1 MNGCD
6 LHPDLSLT
14 EKLELFHGMVRG
26 VAFLHDHGVIHR
38 DLKPANVIVDSQGVA
53 KIVDFG
59 LARLHQEGAA
69 TGMDGGSI
77 GVSGTLHFMA
87 PEQAANTNGSR
98 AMPVDVYALGLMLH
112 RILTGEWLRST
123 EGTPAETLALVLKP
137 PPLVLHGP
145 GRNLPRDLQSI
156 LRQALAPDPAR
167 RYHHARDLEA
177 DLNRFSAK
185 QPVAA
190 RKHTV
195 VYLTTTFLRRQARR
209 SALAGAM
216 VLAGLLAGGVLLH
229 RHRVVAERNEAN
241 LGNAYALTSFTLTQ
255 LRDELRNA
263 IPDDERDQLTVL
275 GNLRGTAGKAVP
287 ELPVNA
293 AGELDLRYFQAQLAD
308 LRSAASESH
317 SRYTSALKSI
327 QPALD
332 LYSKLAQES
341 PDDPERLL
349 DAAKA
354 RLSFARLLGRVSR
367 YHAAGNEARK
377 TLQQL
382 DRLAAWPDF
391 DSADLPSLR
400 WDAMKLLAQQAH
412 HAGDSA
418 GAVKIIE
425 EIMAAWDNSLDG
437 PLVGSND
444 ESLSRL
450 SSAASHLAT
459 YAAAAGPSWLPRAR
473 LKVSHA
479 TQICRAAFDKEP
491 ASFARACIL
500 ARCLHATATVSLNDG
515 SPEDLRVLF
524 DEAANLLIDTPSGS
538 KRPSLPLAWKIS
550 VSATDWAATLQDHP
564 DPAVALSALGHRT
577 KPHLPHPP
585 LRGHAGRSDAATS
598 ADLSLPKPPE
608 LPEPGPTVGRAQRCP
623 GHRNPAPPRPA
634 RAGQHPARPADR
646 GDAAPGARPRRCAGN
661 RLDRGL
667 RPPLGRP
674 PDSTRGKGGGTDT
687 RSTAGTCFIQT
698 RQGHPVISSLIVPER
713 NRVHARFTG

>member
-1 MNGCD
+1 
-6 LHPDLSLT
+6 
-14 EKLELFHGMVRG
+14 
-26 VAFLHDHGVIHR
+26 
-38 DLKPANVIVDSQGVA
+38 
-53 KIVDFG
+53 
-59 LARLHQEGAA
+59 
-69 TGMDGGSI
+69 
-77 GVSGTLHFMA
+77 
-87 PEQAANTNGSR
+87 
-98 AMPVDVYALGLMLH
+98 VDVYALGLMLH

-123 EGTPAETLALVLKP
+123 EGTPAETLALVMKP

-209 SALAGAM
+209 SALAGAL

-241 LGNAYALTSFTLTQ
+241 LENAYALTSFTLTQ

-263 IPDDERDQLTVL
+263 IPDDERDQLTAL

-317 SRYTSALKSI
+317 SRYASALKSI

-332 LYSKLAQES
+332 LYSKLALES

-425 EIMAAWDNSLDG
+425 GIMAAWDDSLDG

-479 TQICRAAFDKEP
+479 TDICRAAFDKEP
-491 ASFARACIL
+491 ASFPRACIL
-500 ARCLHATATVSLNDG
+500 ARCLHAAATVSLNDG
-515 SPEDLRVLF
+515 SPEELRVLF

-564 DPAVALSALGHRT
+564 DPAVALSALVIAQNLTSHIRRCGDMRDEVMLQRARIYLYQSRLNCRSQDPQSGGRNVARAIGILRRRALREPDNT
-577 KPHLPHPP
+577 P
-585 LRGHAGRSDAATS
+585 LALLTAAT
-598 ADLSLPKPPE
+598 LH
-608 LPEPGPTVGRAQRCP
+608 Q
-623 GHRNPAPPRPA
+623 A
-634 RAGQHPARPADR
+634 RALADVPETGWIEAYGRHLDDLLIQLGEKAEELTPDQLRELASFKPAE
-646 GDAAPGARPRRCAGN
+646 AAPSF
-661 RLDRGL
+661 
-667 RPPLGRP
+667 PP
-674 PDSTRGKGGGTDT
+674 
-687 RSTAGTCFIQT
+687 
-698 RQGHPVISSLIVPER
+698 
-713 NRVHARFTG
+713 